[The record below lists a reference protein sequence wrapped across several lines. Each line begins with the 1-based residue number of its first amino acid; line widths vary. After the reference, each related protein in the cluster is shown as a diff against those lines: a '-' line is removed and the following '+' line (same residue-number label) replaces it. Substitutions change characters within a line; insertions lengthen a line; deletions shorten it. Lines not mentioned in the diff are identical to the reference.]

1 MQLDGHSLQFHFDM
15 TVYKKLMQ
23 ARVAL
28 QKKALKKSGHNK
40 FAGYSYFEL
49 ADFLPETQTIFESI
63 GLCGIVTFD
72 REMATLTIVD
82 ADTGQEV
89 KITSPMESATLKGCH
104 PIQSLG
110 AVETYQRRYLWATA
124 MELVEHDALDAVTDS
139 VEPTD
144 WSQSLKDAGSLAE
157 LKDIFKSAWRAT
169 SGDTKSKIKAEYEA
183 LKSKFEEQS

>member
-1 MQLDGHSLQFHFDM
+1 M

-28 QKKALKKSGHNK
+28 QKKALKKSGHNT

-49 ADFLPETQTIFESI
+49 GDFLPETQTIFESI

-124 MELVEHDALDAVTDS
+124 MELVEHDALDAVVDA

-144 WSQSLKDAGSLAE
+144 WSKQLHDSKSLQE
-157 LKDIFKSAWRAT
+157 LKAVFKSAWRAT
-169 SGDTKSKIKAEYEA
+169 SGETQANIKAEYEV
-183 LKSKFEEQS
+183 LKARFEEKP